1 MRLWEALRVRVGA
14 VLVAAA
20 VPLSTLAVVGLA
32 EALVAVPSVAVGG
45 TAVRPTEAIAAIAV
59 WRLATRL
66 YRLNAVED
74 VTEG

>member
-1 MRLWEALRVRVGA
+1 MSLREALRVRVGA

-20 VPLSTLAVVGLA
+20 IPLSTLAVVGLA

-45 TAVRPTEAIAAIAV
+45 TAVRPTEAVAAIAV

-74 VTEG
+74 VPEG

>member
-1 MRLWEALRVRVGA
+1 MSLREALWVRVGA

-20 VPLSTLAVVGLA
+20 VPLSTLTVVGLV

-45 TAVRPTEAIAAIAV
+45 TTVRPTEAVAAVAV

-66 YRLNAVED
+66 YRLNAVENAS
-74 VTEG
+74 EG

>member
-1 MRLWEALRVRVGA
+1 MRLWEALWVRVGA

-45 TAVRPTEAIAAIAV
+45 TAVRPTEAVAAIAV

-66 YRLNAVED
+66 NRLNAVED
-74 VTEG
+74 VPEG

>member
-1 MRLWEALRVRVGA
+1 MSLREALRVRVGA

-45 TAVRPTEAIAAIAV
+45 TAVRPTEAVAAVAV
-59 WRLATRL
+59 WRLASRL
-66 YRLNAVED
+66 YRLNAVE
-74 VTEG
+74 GGSGG

>member
-1 MRLWEALRVRVGA
+1 MSLREALRVRVGA

-45 TAVRPTEAIAAIAV
+45 TAVRPTEAVAAVAV

-66 YRLNAVED
+66 YRLNAG
-74 VTEG
+74 EGRPEG

>member
-1 MRLWEALRVRVGA
+1 MSLREALWVRVGA
-14 VLVAAA
+14 VLVVAA
-20 VPLSTLAVVGLA
+20 VPLSTLAVVGLV

-45 TAVRPTEAIAAIAV
+45 TAVRPTEAVAAVAV

-74 VTEG
+74 GPEG

>member
-45 TAVRPTEAIAAIAV
+45 TAVRPTEAVAAIAV

>member
-1 MRLWEALRVRVGA
+1 MRLWEAMYVRVGA

-45 TAVRPTEAIAAIAV
+45 TAVRPTEAVAAIAV